1 MTNRIFKKILKKYK
15 THYNC
20 KKILMSYLVFILIS
34 LLMAFLI
41 TFFLMPIGIKLLI
54 KLRIGKNIRSEW
66 LLGTAEIFEKLHLK
80 KWGTP
85 TMWGIILIFSM
96 IILVLLS
103 IGIQLLGPITK
114 EYLGFEFNNNLW
126 NRNETYLVIFTL
138 ISVGIIGA
146 IDDYLNVRG
155 IGRTKWLSARVK
167 MILLTIL
174 ACAGAY
180 WFYAKLGYSEIHFP
194 FIGTL
199 QFGFL
204 YILIFLFVF
213 IGTANS
219 VNITDGLD
227 GLAGGLLLFEFL
239 AYGAITYM
247 RWMFILSGFCF
258 IISGILLAFLWFNIR
273 PAKVFMGDTGSLAFG
288 ATLAIIALQTDTLI
302 PFIVMSGV
310 FIFEMIS
317 VILQLLS
324 KKFRKWKKIFKVAP
338 FHHHLEAIGWEEE
351 TIVMRLWLMGIILAI
366 VGVMLS
372 ISIK

>member
-1 MTNRIFKKILKKYK
+1 
-15 THYNC
+15 
-20 KKILMSYLVFILIS
+20 
-34 LLMAFLI
+34 
-41 TFFLMPIGIKLLI
+41 MPIGIKLLI